1 MTKSI
6 YLYVLKFECGIDILI
21 LNPNNVILGK
31 CKSNKI
37 IIMRYPSISKRHFTK
52 ILQHVLVIK
61 AVSVE
66 LTITFCVHCVL
77 KLKRVKYFFTIT
89 SALAFYLEQKMA
101 LLV

>member
-1 MTKSI
+1 
-6 YLYVLKFECGIDILI
+6 
-21 LNPNNVILGK
+21 
-31 CKSNKI
+31 
-37 IIMRYPSISKRHFTK
+37 MRYPSISKRHFTK
-52 ILQHVLVIK
+52 ILQHVIK

-66 LTITFCVHCVL
+66 LTITFCLHCVL